1 MKLAWQLARRFR
13 HAKTQNRFISFI
25 SLSSTFGIGLGCF
38 VLIIL
43 LSVMNGFERELTHR
57 ILSVVAHGELY
68 SVDSTGIENL
78 DAQLYR
84 LNDDPR
90 VESVVPYTELTG
102 MLQFKGELKAVSLT
116 GIDVNND
123 PSAFKQ
129 QVSEDSWRAFQGNKD
144 GVLVGKG
151 IANKLGISKGDAVQA
166 LIPVTHADL
175 RFSAPT
181 TVTLIVAGVISV
193 GGELDNHIGVMHLAK
208 ASSAAGL
215 TGKAMGLRFRLY
227 DPFSAYSTMRDI
239 GYSYPQAVYM
249 SDWTRTQGHLYK
261 DIQLVRTVV
270 YIALI
275 LVIAVACFN
284 IVSSLVM
291 AVKEKQ
297 ASIAIL
303 KTMGASDSL
312 IRQTFMLQGA
322 LNGLVGMSVGV
333 GLAVIIAPNLSAIV
347 KSVETA
353 LGISLLSGD
362 IYFIDFLPSQLHWAD
377 VGVTIV
383 VALTLSVL
391 ATLYPA
397 HKAAKISPAESLH

>member
-1 MKLAWQLARRFR
+1 M
-13 HAKTQNRFISFI
+13 
-25 SLSSTFGIGLGCF
+25 
-38 VLIIL
+38 
-43 LSVMNGFERELTHR
+43 
-57 ILSVVAHGELY
+57 
-68 SVDSTGIENL
+68 
-78 DAQLYR
+78 
-84 LNDDPR
+84 
-90 VESVVPYTELTG
+90 
-102 MLQFKGELKAVSLT
+102 
-116 GIDVNND
+116 
-123 PSAFKQ
+123 
-129 QVSEDSWRAFQGNKD
+129 
-144 GVLVGKG
+144 
-151 IANKLGISKGDAVQA
+151 QA

-270 YIALI
+270 YIALV

-322 LNGLVGMSVGV
+322 LNGLVGMSVGA